1 MPVPNY
7 DASADYEVGMLVT
20 HNDVVYAKGET
31 GSDTAP
37 GTDGSFW
44 AVNDRSGVEAAA
56 TQAAVDLE
64 QALVDA
70 GFKPQY
76 VYHTLKYYYN

>member
-20 HNDVVYAKGET
+20 YNDVVYAKGET
-31 GSDTAP
+31 GNDAAP

-44 AVNDRSGVEAAA
+44 AINDRSGVEA
-56 TQAAVDLE
+56 TSMQAAADLE

-76 VYHTLKYYYN
+76 VCETLKSLYH